1 MDFLFGIKGKDF
13 VMVCSDTC
21 ASQQIITIKHDE
33 DKLVPIDSHKL
44 ICISGARCLSLKRQ
58 AAGAIDSPPAFFSY
72 ARMSIPLSSHGS
84 ALGALRCIGRL
95 QQAPSDK

>member
-1 MDFLFGIKGKDF
+1 MDFLFGIKGKNF

-44 ICISGARCLSLKRQ
+44 ICISGARRKGLSL
-58 AAGAIDSPPAFFSY
+58 
-72 ARMSIPLSSHGS
+72 GS
-84 ALGALRCIGRL
+84 APSAVLCGYECRSAGQNSGAGC
-95 QQAPSDK
+95 

>member
-1 MDFLFGIKGKDF
+1 MDFLFGIKGKNF

-44 ICISGARCLSLKRQ
+44 ICISGARRKRSSLGIAPFAVLSGYKCRS
-58 AAGAIDSPPAFFSY
+58 AG
-72 ARMSIPLSSHGS
+72 
-84 ALGALRCIGRL
+84 
-95 QQAPSDK
+95 

>member
-1 MDFLFGIKGKDF
+1 MRSAYAKCSCAYLCCSSWPLRQPLPARRLGRAAFAGMDFLFGIKGRDF

-44 ICISGARCLSLKRQ
+44 IGISGAR
-58 AAGAIDSPPAFFSY
+58 
-72 ARMSIPLSSHGS
+72 
-84 ALGALRCIGRL
+84 
-95 QQAPSDK
+95 

>member
-1 MDFLFGIKGKDF
+1 MDFLFGIKGKNF

-44 ICISGARCLSLKRQ
+44 ICISGARREGSSLGIVPSAVLSGCKCRS
-58 AAGAIDSPPAFFSY
+58 AG
-72 ARMSIPLSSHGS
+72 
-84 ALGALRCIGRL
+84 
-95 QQAPSDK
+95 